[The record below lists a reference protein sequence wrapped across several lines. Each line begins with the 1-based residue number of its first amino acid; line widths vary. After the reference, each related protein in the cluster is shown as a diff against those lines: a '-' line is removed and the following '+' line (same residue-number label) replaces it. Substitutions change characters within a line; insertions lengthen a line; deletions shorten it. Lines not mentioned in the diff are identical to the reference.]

1 MTATPKQIEASFTE
15 WERQYRE
22 SPEAFMTAQER
33 ASQSAETYGEACAP
47 FFIQI
52 LSKIQSEESP

>member
-1 MTATPKQIEASFTE
+1 
-15 WERQYRE
+15 
-22 SPEAFMTAQER
+22 MTAQER